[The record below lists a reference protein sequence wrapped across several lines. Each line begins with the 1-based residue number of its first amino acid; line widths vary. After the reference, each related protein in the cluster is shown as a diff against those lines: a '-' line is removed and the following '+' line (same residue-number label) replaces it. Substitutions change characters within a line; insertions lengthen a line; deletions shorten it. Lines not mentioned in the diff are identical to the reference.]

1 MSYIKSFKINKLYG
15 YRTIEITQN
24 ADCIILVGENGSGK
38 STIMNCLYFVLSKK
52 FDELVKIDFESLEI
66 IFHTGKKFVL
76 RHTDIIPIQP
86 IRLSMTERRFVNQ
99 LNEQLKLAD
108 IKTIIRIFENEH
120 IYERQI
126 ENIESLLKTKKVF
139 LSSRFTSES
148 FYNCV
153 KAVYT
158 DFKLYMFEKTVEEL
172 SKYLLP
178 SNQVFHLT
186 TYRRVETSAC
196 ENTIEDTTSEIA
208 YGMRDVDMMLK
219 SFQNEIN
226 ERNKVGFNNMMISLL
241 NKLVLKEDHKDIKSL
256 NIEKVKI
263 VLSRLGAHLSDD
275 LRDTI
280 IRYCQNHKEANSEL
294 DYLIEELIKLYE
306 QQEELDNAI
315 VQFYTRCN
323 KYLNGKKFE
332 YDVANVQIMIRSE
345 HNGVPINLEAL
356 SSGEKQMVGL
366 MAKMYLSKEKEFIV
380 LIDEPELSLSIK
392 WQETILED
400 MVQSGKVK
408 YLMAVTHSPFIYNNS
423 LQKYAVGM
431 SNFVKDVK

>member
-148 FYNCV
+148 VYNCV

-158 DFKLYMFEKTVEEL
+158 DFKL
-172 SKYLLP
+172 
-178 SNQVFHLT
+178 
-186 TYRRVETSAC
+186 
-196 ENTIEDTTSEIA
+196 
-208 YGMRDVDMMLK
+208 
-219 SFQNEIN
+219 
-226 ERNKVGFNNMMISLL
+226 
-241 NKLVLKEDHKDIKSL
+241 
-256 NIEKVKI
+256 
-263 VLSRLGAHLSDD
+263 
-275 LRDTI
+275 
-280 IRYCQNHKEANSEL
+280 
-294 DYLIEELIKLYE
+294 
-306 QQEELDNAI
+306 
-315 VQFYTRCN
+315 
-323 KYLNGKKFE
+323 
-332 YDVANVQIMIRSE
+332 
-345 HNGVPINLEAL
+345 
-356 SSGEKQMVGL
+356 
-366 MAKMYLSKEKEFIV
+366 
-380 LIDEPELSLSIK
+380 
-392 WQETILED
+392 
-400 MVQSGKVK
+400 
-408 YLMAVTHSPFIYNNS
+408 
-423 LQKYAVGM
+423 
-431 SNFVKDVK
+431 